1 MLRIQTTSKFIA
13 KPTAPDYNRSND
25 CLSVG
30 VSV

>member
-1 MLRIQTTSKFIA
+1 MLGIQTTSKFIA
-13 KPTAPDYNRSND
+13 KPTTLAYNHSND